1 MTKQMDSNNKQYMLW
16 KVGEIDSISS
26 TPFNRVDEIR
36 AKDLFFCAGPVHA
49 KEFCCLYFMDKVD
62 FIWHFKVL

>member
-1 MTKQMDSNNKQYMLW
+1 MTKQMDSNNKQYKLW

-36 AKDLFFCAGPVHA
+36 AKDLFFSAGPVHA
-49 KEFCCLYFMDKVD
+49 
-62 FIWHFKVL
+62 